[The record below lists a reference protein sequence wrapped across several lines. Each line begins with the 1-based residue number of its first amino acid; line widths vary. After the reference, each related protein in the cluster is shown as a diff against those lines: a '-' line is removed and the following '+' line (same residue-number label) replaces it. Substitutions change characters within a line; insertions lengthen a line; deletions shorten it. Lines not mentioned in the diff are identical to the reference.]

1 MVLDCWVI
9 ILILAIAAYMFV
21 RRGGRVWA
29 PGVLPLMIV
38 PLVTILYSPVGR
50 LIVARTHS
58 FSRAHLIRLALYI
71 VAFAV
76 ACVTTRLFARR
87 LPRGRNRY
95 VYFISSVVFSLI
107 LILLFMI
114 KIRY

>member
-1 MVLDCWVI
+1 MLECWVI

-21 RRGGRVWA
+21 RRGGKVWA
-29 PGVLPLMIV
+29 PGVLPLMII
-38 PLVTILYSPVGR
+38 PLVTILYSPVSR
-50 LIVARTHS
+50 TIVAHS
-58 FSRAHLIRLALYI
+58 HSLPRAHWIRLALYV

-76 ACVTTRLFARR
+76 ALVTTRLFARR

-95 VYFISSVVFSLI
+95 VYMISSASFSLI

-114 KIRY
+114 KIRH